1 MQIVVFK
8 CKVNVCDQDLGAFCR
23 EWDPETKERFCGQL
37 GATKQLAEEVLEALM
52 EVAEGVGWVHWGSW
66 ALGAMLEGGSWLAEL
81 RTLLGWLWWL
91 WVVPLRQKMLQLC
104 WKASLDT
111 GLKP

>member
-37 GATKQLAEEVLEALM
+37 VATKQLAEEVLEALM
-52 EVAEGVGWVHWGSW
+52 EVGSKVGLVHWGSW
-66 ALGAMLEGGSWLAEL
+66 ALGTVLEVGGWLAGL
-81 RTLLGWLWWL
+81 RSLLGWLWWL
-91 WVVPLRQKMLQLC
+91 WDVLLRGC
-104 WKASLDT
+104 GRT
-111 GLKP
+111 GR